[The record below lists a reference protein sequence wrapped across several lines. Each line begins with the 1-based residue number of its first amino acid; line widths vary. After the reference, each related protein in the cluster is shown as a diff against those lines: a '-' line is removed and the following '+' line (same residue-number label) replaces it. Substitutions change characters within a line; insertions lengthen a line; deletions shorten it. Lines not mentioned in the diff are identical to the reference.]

1 MLERGAALRLPNT
14 RAKGLRAHSDTDGS
28 DTMQNLRDKLLK
40 AGIVDQKQKRKAEHE
55 QRQERHTHKGHDLT
69 AKAEQQRQALYEA
82 QLEEQRARS
91 QKLAEQ
97 HKAEQEAKERDLRV
111 RYIADHYQHHV
122 RNGKFR
128 WYFVGRD
135 GKFYHWLVD
144 QRAAEGLEMGHLAI
158 VERPRAADDQAHAL
172 VQRQAADMIWGIDD
186 AYVRFL
192 NRNAQERPLR
202 GWEVE

>member
-1 MLERGAALRLPNT
+1 
-14 RAKGLRAHSDTDGS
+14 
-28 DTMQNLRDKLLK
+28 MQNLRDKLLK

-55 QRQERHTHKGHDLT
+55 QRQERHAHKGHDLT

-91 QKLAEQ
+91 RQLAEQ

-122 RNGKFR
+122 RHGKLR

-135 GKFYHWLVD
+135 GKVYHWLVD
-144 QRAAEGLEMGHLAI
+144 ARAAEGLEMGHLAI
-158 VERPRAADDQAHAL
+158 VERPRATDDQAHAL